1 MRGAPEYSGPAV
13 LKWEILSPSSHKNPG
28 QKFGKLHDGLPS
40 SRRGR
45 PDGEIEARLKRE
57 FVSIS
62 GARDELS
69 RSRRTVAKALADV
82 PADAVRSGLKLWKT
96 SKIIAAID
104 ANTRA
109 PITVKPV
116 RQGDQVLT
124 GVAAQ
129 CAMAFQ
135 EYHDAEDAM
144 TKLPTVDERRAFA
157 REELWPM
164 GMEALALMKERDTA
178 CHLHEEHVQ
187 LRHDAVWRL
196 MLRGVEIACEWTSLQ
211 AMEVLDP
218 DPDEAAA

>member
-1 MRGAPEYSGPAV
+1 MKIHRRRQ
-13 LKWEILSPSSHKNPG
+13 KLSED
-28 QKFGKLHDGLPS
+28 QMVV
-40 SRRGR
+40 RRGSS
-45 PDGEIEARLKRE
+45 PDL
-57 FVSIS
+57 FSIS
-62 GARDELS
+62 GASDALS
-69 RSRRTVAKALADV
+69 RSRRTVAKALRDV
-82 PADAVRSGLKLWKT
+82 PADAEQSGLKLWKM

-144 TKLPTVDERRAFA
+144 TKLPTVDERRAFT

-164 GMEALALMKERDTA
+164 GMEAGHRMSPSRRTRPTSARRRMA
-178 CHLHEEHVQ
+178 V
-187 LRHDAVWRL
+187 DASR
-196 MLRGVEIACEWTSLQ
+196 R
-211 AMEVLDP
+211 
-218 DPDEAAA
+218 